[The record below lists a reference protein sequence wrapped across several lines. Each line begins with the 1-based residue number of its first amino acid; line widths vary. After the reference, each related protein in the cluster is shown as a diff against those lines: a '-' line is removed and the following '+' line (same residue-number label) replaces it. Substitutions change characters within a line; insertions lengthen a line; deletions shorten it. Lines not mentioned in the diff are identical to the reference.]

1 MNLATTEEKE
11 LFELVMNVVEEYMY
25 CIVGIHV
32 ENRKEVIPFIISIL
46 YHNLNSDLY
55 EKV

>member
-1 MNLATTEEKE
+1 MNLATTQEKE
-11 LFELVMNVVEEYMY
+11 LFELVMNIVEEYMY

-46 YHNLNSDLY
+46 YHNLNV
-55 EKV
+55 E

>member
-32 ENRKEVIPFIISIL
+32 ANRKEVIPFIISIL
-46 YHNLNSDLY
+46 YHNLNVEQY

>member
-1 MNLATTEEKE
+1 MNLSTTEEKE

-32 ENRKEVIPFIISIL
+32 ANRKEVIPFIISIL
-46 YHNLNSDLY
+46 YHNLNV
-55 EKV
+55 E